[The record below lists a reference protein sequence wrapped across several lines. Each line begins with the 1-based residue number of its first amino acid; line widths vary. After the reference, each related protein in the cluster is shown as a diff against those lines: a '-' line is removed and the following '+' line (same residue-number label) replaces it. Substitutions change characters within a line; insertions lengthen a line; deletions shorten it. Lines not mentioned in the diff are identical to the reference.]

1 MKRLMAVVSATL
13 LSLTL
18 VSAAPGA
25 AATGSRDTWDTR
37 VFSKVPYPGTPAY
50 VFVHTNGRVYAGTY
64 DAGVKTPS
72 RVFEWTSRG
81 TLLRSWT
88 VPGQDLAHSP
98 GVQVANQDSRGRL
111 VLLEKSTSGVL
122 TLDLKTGRFKRQATL
137 PDLPRCSTKVAP
149 CSHNS
154 SDAKAIPN
162 FAAWGPD
169 GALYIT
175 DYGQAVIW
183 RLPAKG
189 GTPKVWFSS
198 KALDNVLGFGT
209 TGLVFQASSRSFL
222 ITQQTVGNLLANAP
236 AGRLYALPIDSSGAP
251 GTLKT
256 LWTSRAA
263 ELPDGFG
270 IGRSGKIYVAN
281 VGPMNQLV
289 VLSPAGKELER
300 FPKAPLLGR
309 NGSAVP
315 FDGPSSATFLG
326 TRVLVANQSP
336 IRGERAHHVILDVE
350 VGERGIPNY
359 VPSRSTL
366 R

>member
-1 MKRLMAVVSATL
+1 MKRLVASLSAVVL
-13 LSLTL
+13 GLTL
-18 VSAAPGA
+18 VWAVPGA
-25 AATGSRDTWDTR
+25 AASGTRDKWDTR
-37 VFSKVPYPGTPAY
+37 VFSNVPYPGTPAY

-64 DAGVKTPS
+64 DAGTKTPS
-72 RVFEWTSRG
+72 RVFEWTSGG

-88 VPGQDLAHSP
+88 VPGQDLAHHP
-98 GVQVANQDSRGRL
+98 GIQVANQDARGRL
-111 VLLEKSTSGVL
+111 VLLEKSTSAVM

-137 PDLPRCSTKVAP
+137 PDLPLCSTKVTP
-149 CSHNS
+149 CSPNS
-154 SDAKAIPN
+154 SDSKAIPN
-162 FAAWGPD
+162 YAAWGPD

-183 RLPAKG
+183 RLPATG
-189 GTPKVWFSS
+189 GTPKVWFGS

-209 TGLVFQASSRSFL
+209 TGLVYQPSSKSFL
-222 ITQQTVGNLLANAP
+222 ITQQTVGSLLANAP
-236 AGRLYALPIDSSGAP
+236 SGRLYALPISAGGKP

-256 LWTSRAA
+256 LWTSRPA

-281 VGPMNQLV
+281 VGPLNQLV
-289 VLSPAGKELER
+289 VLSPTGKELER
-300 FPKAPLLGR
+300 FPKFPLTGA
-309 NGSAVP
+309 NGSPVP
-315 FDGPSSATFLG
+315 FDGASNATFLG

-336 IRGERAHHVILDVE
+336 ISKKRAHHVILDVE

-359 VPSRSTL
+359 LPKGSTL